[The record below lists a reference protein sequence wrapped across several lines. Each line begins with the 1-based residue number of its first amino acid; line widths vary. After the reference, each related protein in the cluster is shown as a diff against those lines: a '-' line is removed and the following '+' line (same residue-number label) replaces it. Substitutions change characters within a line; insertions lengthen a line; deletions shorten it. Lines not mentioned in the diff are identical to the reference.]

1 MIDIWTPADPWPG
14 ETRELLIVGPPGT
27 GKTRNVLDA
36 YVWPA
41 LREGQTIL
49 ATSYTRA
56 AAEELRKRT
65 GEHFEKPPGTY
76 REELSTMHSEASRRC
91 RALQFKLGIE
101 PSGGGPTPD
110 EDDTDRHEVE
120 IAARID
126 EESTRSGIAAW
137 DRTRNLYPEDIG
149 LPIEDRLRRVGLYGA
164 QLDDAVVAVERDMHA
179 RYRDGVLVTPDF
191 TSLLEQALV
200 RGDERRLDLLV
211 ADEVQDLTP
220 LQWSLFD
227 RWARMATRVLLVGDP
242 DQSIYAWA
250 GADGHRLLS
259 WIRAGRCTRRLA
271 QSYRVPVAAHRL
283 ARQVIS
289 LVTDREDAPYHPKVD
304 RDTGIPV
311 EGTVTEAY
319 GEDAW
324 EAVAAAQ
331 DAGESV
337 FVLARTRGGCAT
349 AIEEMERIGIP
360 YIGERGGSVL
370 GQPAAPSRALSVALA
385 MQEVANGENV
395 HPEGARRLVAALST
409 KGLVTLRRGA
419 KGDLTEAVKGKRA
432 RVPID
437 VLAEAGL
444 PVDEIA
450 EVWRV
455 LSGKDPH
462 PDPGRE
468 AARCLIASVVSADDV
483 TRVARWVALYGD
495 DMMPMAARVRVT
507 TAHGSKGR
515 EAAVVVLDA
524 RSRIR
529 GRQAQAEADE
539 DRRVLYVAVTRTERD
554 LILLRSYGSE
564 DWLSMHGV
572 SVR

>member
-1 MIDIWTPADPWPG
+1 MIDIWTPADPWPDNG
-14 ETRELLIVGPPGT
+14 RELLIVGPPGT

-41 LREGQTIL
+41 LREGQTVL

-65 GEHFEKPPGTY
+65 SAELGRPPGTY

-91 RALQFKLGIE
+91 RALKFKLGQE
-101 PSGGGPTPD
+101 RDGAPVPD
-110 EDDTDRHEVE
+110 EDESEVRE
-120 IAARID
+120 VGIAARID

-149 LPIEDRLRRVGLYGA
+149 LPIEDRLRRVGLYGS
-164 QLDDAVVAVERDMHA
+164 QLDDAVVAVERDMHR
-179 RYRDGVLVTPDF
+179 RYRDGVLVYPDF
-191 TSLLEQALV
+191 TTLLEQALT
-200 RGDERRLDLLV
+200 RGDDRRLDLLV
-211 ADEVQDLTP
+211 IDEAQDCTP
-220 LQWSLFD
+220 LQWALID
-227 RWARMATRVLLVGDP
+227 RWARTSERVLLVGDP

-250 GADGHRLLS
+250 GADGQRLLT

-283 ARQVIS
+283 ARQVIA
-289 LVTDREDAPYHPKVD
+289 LVTDREDAPYHPKAD

-311 EGTVTEAY
+311 EGSVRETY

-331 DAGESV
+331 DDGRAV

-349 AIEEMERIGIP
+349 AVSDLERVGIP

-370 GQPAAPSRALSVALA
+370 GLPTAPSRALSVALA
-385 MQEVANGENV
+385 MQEVAAGESV
-395 HPEGARRLVAALST
+395 APDGARRLVAGLST
-409 KGLVTLRRGA
+409 KGLETMRRGA
-419 KGDLTEAVKGKRA
+419 KGDLTEAVKSKRS
-432 RVPID
+432 RIPLDI
-437 VLAEAGL
+437 LADAGL
-444 PVDEIA
+444 PVDELA
-450 EVWRV
+450 ALWRV
-455 LSGKDPH
+455 LSGQTFH
-462 PDPGRE
+462 PDPARE

-483 TRVARWVALYGD
+483 TLVARWLSLYGERLV
-495 DMMPMAARVRVT
+495 PVAGLVRVT

-515 EAAVVVLDA
+515 EAPLVLLDA

-529 GRQAQAEADE
+529 GRQTQAEADE
-539 DRRVLYVAVTRTERD
+539 DRRVLYVAVTRTEQD
-554 LILLRSYGSE
+554 LVVLRSYGSE

-572 SVR
+572 GVK